1 MVTGTQ
7 VSIEELEKKIA
18 FLEAENKSLRH
29 QEFSILR
36 ELPEIVFILDKNE
49 NLVFLNNI
57 CLDKF
62 RLTKLDFDNKIQL
75 KDIVTSESLYHLR
88 KLYISHQNKEIIH
101 AHQITGK
108 RNDGTE
114 FPFTAVFSKLIE
126 NGKFSGFIGIGFD
139 LTERIKVEN
148 QLKEANLAKMKF
160 LSIIAHDLRNPF
172 NSLVGFSTLLLSNY
186 DRYSSE
192 KIKDYINFMSKAANQ
207 GHQLLENLL
216 NWAMANTKKIEMHPT
231 TININYTINETVNLL
246 AANASK
252 KEITIEQHV
261 PDYMH
266 AYADQNMIR
275 TVSRNLIS
283 NALKFTPRGGAV
295 KIIAHDEVEYI
306 VIEFMDNGVGIAPEK
321 LPNLFS
327 LSNDYS
333 TLGTEKET
341 GTGLG
346 LILCYEFILLNNGLI
361 EVDSKPGMGSTFRIK
376 IPRYKTA

>member
-1 MVTGTQ
+1 MVTDTQ
-7 VSIEELEKKIA
+7 VSIEELEKKIS
-18 FLEAENKSLRH
+18 FLEAENKSLRN

-49 NLVFLNNI
+49 HLVFLNNI
-57 CLDKF
+57 CLEKF
-62 RLTKLDFDNKIQL
+62 GLEKLNFDNKIHL

-88 KLYISHQNKEIIH
+88 KLYISEQDKEIIH
-101 AHQITGK
+101 AHQIKGR
-108 RNDGTE
+108 RNNGSE

-139 LTERIKVEN
+139 LTERIEVEN

-172 NSLVGFSTLLLSNY
+172 NSMIGFSTLLLSNY
-186 DRYSSE
+186 DRYSDE
-192 KIKDYINFMSKAANQ
+192 KIKDYISFMSKAANQ

-216 NWAMANTKKIEMHPT
+216 NWAMANTKKIEIHPS
-231 TININYTINETVNLL
+231 TININYTINDTVTLL
-246 AANASK
+246 AANAIK
-252 KEITIEQHV
+252 KEIKIEQQV
-261 PDYMH
+261 PDYIH

-275 TVSRNLIS
+275 MVSRNLIS
-283 NALKFTPRGGAV
+283 NAIKFTPRGGNIQ
-295 KIIAHDEVEYI
+295 IIAHDKDECV
-306 VIEFMDNGVGIAPEK
+306 VIEFIDNGVGIAPEK

-346 LILCYEFILLNNGLI
+346 LILCWEFILLNKGQI
-361 EVDSKPGMGSTFRIK
+361 EAESKPGKGSTFRIK
-376 IPRYKTA
+376 IPRYKMT